1 MDYLKKEIIALLA
14 VIVTLTIVGIDLFA
28 SQEPSSKFLKSGAK
42 VISPVGVGSSA
53 RCETPF
59 RTIKMKPQMDAESD
73 QIQLK
78 TVEQ

>member
-28 SQEPSSKFLKSGAK
+28 SEGPSSRFLKSGAK
-42 VISPVGVGSSA
+42 VISPVGASSSA

-59 RTIKMKPQMDAESD
+59 RTIKVEPKIDAEPD

-78 TVEQ
+78 IIAQ